1 VLSTAGRNA
10 QSEAESEVVM
20 VEFTEEQSLVLETA
34 REFNEKA
41 SAPFIEEMDR
51 ENRFPEGL
59 PAKLAASGLLG
70 LKIPEEYGGGGIDAL
85 GAVLAIEELARCS
98 PAIADLLCSMH
109 ASTGAILSFGSEEL
123 KRKYLPPVA
132 EGKLIP
138 AYALT
143 EADAGSDLAA
153 VRTRAVKD
161 GERYLLSGSK
171 TYITL
176 GAVADYAVVL
186 AVTDPEAEKKHRGMS
201 LFVADEQLTLGKSE
215 DLLGLRGLAVAE
227 INFAD
232 SPVPAENLIGEENR
246 GFVQIM
252 KSLDGGRI
260 EIAAL
265 AVGLAQGALEEAVRY
280 AKERVQFGRAIA
292 EFQAIQFSVADMQTK
307 IDAARLL
314 TYHAAR
320 LRDAGEPHSREASEA
335 KVFASEIAMEC
346 ASDSLQIHGGYGYS
360 KEYKIERLFRD
371 AKINQ
376 IFEGTN
382 QIQRIVIARNLFGR

>member
-1 VLSTAGRNA
+1 
-10 QSEAESEVVM
+10 
-20 VEFTEEQSLVLETA
+20 
-34 REFNEKA
+34 
-41 SAPFIEEMDR
+41 
-51 ENRFPEGL
+51 
-59 PAKLAASGLLG
+59 
-70 LKIPEEYGGGGIDAL
+70 
-85 GAVLAIEELARCS
+85 
-98 PAIADLLCSMH
+98 MH

-153 VRTRAVKD
+153 VRTRAAKD

-201 LFVADEQLTLGKSE
+201 LFVADEQLALGKAE

-227 INFAD
+227 ISFAD
-232 SPVPAENLIGEENR
+232 SPVPAENLVGEENR

-280 AKERVQFGRAIA
+280 AKERVQFGRPIS
-292 EFQAIQFSVADMQTK
+292 EFQAIQFSIADMQTK

-320 LRDAGEPHSREASEA
+320 LRDAGKPHSREASEA

-382 QIQRIVIARNLFGR
+382 QIQRIVIARNLFGQ